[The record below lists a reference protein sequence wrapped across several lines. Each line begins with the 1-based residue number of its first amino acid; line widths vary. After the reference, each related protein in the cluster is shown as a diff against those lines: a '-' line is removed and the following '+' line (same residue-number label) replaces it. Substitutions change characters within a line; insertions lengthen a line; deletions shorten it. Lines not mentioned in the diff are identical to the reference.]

1 MEKDTQ
7 KEAETVKA
15 EAAQAE
21 TKATEAKAQ
30 DQAAAADQAGKAEN
44 KEEQA
49 APDPKDVKIA
59 AQEKQIAD
67 LQNRL
72 LRLQTDF
79 DNFRKRNNEERERL
93 GRYVTGQVA
102 REFLKVLDN
111 FERAEASLKTSKDDN
126 ALQVGMEKIHKQFEK
141 ALQTLHIE
149 EIPAQGKPFDPNI
162 HEAVMQGSNPDLPDE
177 SIDLVL
183 EKGYKIGD
191 DVIRHSKVRVVR
203 ND

>member
-15 EAAQAE
+15 EAAKAE
-21 TKATEAKAQ
+21 AGTAEAKAEN
-30 DQAAAADQAGKAEN
+30 QAAAADQAEKVDK

-72 LRLQTDF
+72 LRLQADF

-111 FERAEASLKTSKDDN
+111 FERAEASLKTSQDDN

>member
-15 EAAQAE
+15 EAAKAEAGTAE
-21 TKATEAKAQ
+21 TKAEN
-30 DQAAAADQAGKAEN
+30 QAAAADQAEKADK

-72 LRLQTDF
+72 LRLQADF

>member
-7 KEAETVKA
+7 KETETVKA
-15 EAAQAE
+15 EAAKAE
-21 TKATEAKAQ
+21 AGTAEAKAEN
-30 DQAAAADQAGKAEN
+30 QAAAADQAEKADK

-72 LRLQTDF
+72 LRLQADF

-111 FERAEASLKTSKDDN
+111 FERAEASLKTSQDDN

>member
-21 TKATEAKAQ
+21 AKATEATAK
-30 DQAAAADQAGKAEN
+30 DQAAAADQADKAEK

-72 LRLQTDF
+72 LRLQADF

-149 EIPAQGKPFDPNI
+149 EIPAEGKPFDPNI

>member
-7 KEAETVKA
+7 KEVETVKA
-15 EAAQAE
+15 EAAKAE
-21 TKATEAKAQ
+21 AGTAEAKAEN
-30 DQAAAADQAGKAEN
+30 QAAAADQAEKADK

-72 LRLQTDF
+72 LRLQADF

-111 FERAEASLKTSKDDN
+111 FERAEASLKTSQDDN

>member
-15 EAAQAE
+15 EAAKAE
-21 TKATEAKAQ
+21 AGTAEAKAEN
-30 DQAAAADQAGKAEN
+30 QAAAADQAEKADK

-49 APDPKDVKIA
+49 ASDPKDVKIA

-72 LRLQTDF
+72 LRLQADF

-111 FERAEASLKTSKDDN
+111 FERAEASLKTSQDDN
-126 ALQVGMEKIHKQFEK
+126 ALQVGMEKSHKQFEK

>member
-1 MEKDTQ
+1 M
-7 KEAETVKA
+7 
-15 EAAQAE
+15 
-21 TKATEAKAQ
+21 
-30 DQAAAADQAGKAEN
+30 
-44 KEEQA
+44 
-49 APDPKDVKIA
+49 
-59 AQEKQIAD
+59 
-67 LQNRL
+67 
-72 LRLQTDF
+72 
-79 DNFRKRNNEERERL
+79 
-93 GRYVTGQVA
+93 
-102 REFLKVLDN
+102 LDN
-111 FERAEASLKTSKDDN
+111 FERAEASLKTSQDDN

>member
-15 EAAQAE
+15 EAAKAE
-21 TKATEAKAQ
+21 AGTAEAKAEN
-30 DQAAAADQAGKAEN
+30 QAAAADQAEKADK

-72 LRLQTDF
+72 LRLQADF
-79 DNFRKRNNEERERL
+79 DNFRKRKNEERERL

-111 FERAEASLKTSKDDN
+111 FERAEASLKTSQDDN

>member
-15 EAAQAE
+15 EAAKAE
-21 TKATEAKAQ
+21 AGTAEAKAEN
-30 DQAAAADQAGKAEN
+30 QAAAADQAEKADK

-72 LRLQTDF
+72 LRLQADF

-111 FERAEASLKTSKDDN
+111 FERAEASLKTSQDDN

-149 EIPAQGKPFDPNI
+149 EIPAEGKPFDPNI
-162 HEAVMQGSNPDLPDE
+162 DRKS
-177 SIDLVL
+177 
-183 EKGYKIGD
+183 
-191 DVIRHSKVRVVR
+191 VV
-203 ND
+203 

>member
-7 KEAETVKA
+7 KQAETVKA
-15 EAAQAE
+15 EA
-21 TKATEAKAQ
+21 KATEAKAEER
-30 DQAAAADQAGKAEN
+30 AAAADQAGKAEK
-44 KEEQA
+44 KEETA
-49 APDPKDVKIA
+49 TSDPKDVKIA

-72 LRLQTDF
+72 LRLQADF

-93 GRYVTGQVA
+93 GRYVTGQVV

-191 DVIRHSKVRVVR
+191 DVIRHSKVRVIR

>member
-15 EAAQAE
+15 EAAQA
-21 TKATEAKAQ
+21 KAEAAEAATDAKAAE
-30 DQAAAADQAGKAEN
+30 QADKAEK
-44 KEEQA
+44 KEETA
-49 APDPKDVKIA
+49 APDPKDEKIA

-72 LRLQTDF
+72 LRLQADF

>member
-15 EAAQAE
+15 EAAKAE
-21 TKATEAKAQ
+21 AGTVEAKAEN
-30 DQAAAADQAGKAEN
+30 QAAAADQAEKADK

-72 LRLQTDF
+72 LRLQADF

-111 FERAEASLKTSKDDN
+111 FERAEASLKTSQDDN

>member
-7 KEAETVKA
+7 KEEETVKA
-15 EAAQAE
+15 EAAKAE
-21 TKATEAKAQ
+21 AGTAEAKAEN
-30 DQAAAADQAGKAEN
+30 QAAAADQAEKADK

-72 LRLQTDF
+72 LRLQADF

-111 FERAEASLKTSKDDN
+111 FERAEASLKTSQDDN

>member
-15 EAAQAE
+15 EADQAKAQA
-21 TKATEAKAQ
+21 AEAKAE
-30 DQAAAADQAGKAEN
+30 DQAAAADQADKAEK

-72 LRLQTDF
+72 LRLQADF

-141 ALQTLHIE
+141 ALKTLHIE

>member
-21 TKATEAKAQ
+21 VKATEAAAK
-30 DQAAAADQAGKAEN
+30 DQAAAADQADKAEK

-72 LRLQTDF
+72 LRLQADF

-149 EIPAQGKPFDPNI
+149 EIPAEGKPFDPNI